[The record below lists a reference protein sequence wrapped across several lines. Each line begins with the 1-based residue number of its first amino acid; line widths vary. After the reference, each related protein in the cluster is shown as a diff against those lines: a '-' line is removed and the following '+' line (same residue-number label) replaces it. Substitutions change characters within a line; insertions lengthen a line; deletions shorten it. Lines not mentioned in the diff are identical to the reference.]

1 MFIWS
6 FIIYIHIKLLSWQ
19 GTITVLCSSEQ
30 YKYNLFSHGAYIIA
44 GEKNFKQVVV
54 CMLRRVNHDQL
65 FETVD
70 LACQAPLSLGI
81 LQARILKW
89 VVMPSSRGSSQPRDR
104 TRISYVSCMGRR
116 ALYHPVPPGKAKTS
130 SQLSHYLIIV
140 VDSTTEKNREP
151 KKTLKQ
157 EDSEWSGRL
166 LRTQHFHWALKN
178 TSLFTGWRKMRQGS
192 VGAESCQNGR
202 NGVSQSP
209 ETERNMEQ
217 WKALRRR
224 VAH

>member
-1 MFIWS
+1 MCI
-6 FIIYIHIKLLSWQ
+6 
-19 GTITVLCSSEQ
+19 
-30 YKYNLFSHGAYIIA
+30 
-44 GEKNFKQVVV
+44 
-54 CMLRRVNHDQL
+54 LRRFIHDRL

-70 LACQAPLSLGI
+70 LARQAPLSLGI

-89 VVMPSSRGSSQPRDR
+89 VVMLSSRGFSKPRDR
-104 TRISYVSCMGRR
+104 TRISYVSCMGRQ

-130 SQLSHYLIIV
+130 SHLSHYLIIV
-140 VDSTTEKNREP
+140 VDSTTEKTREP

-166 LRTQHFHWALKN
+166 LRNQHFHWALKS
-178 TSLFTGWRKMRQGS
+178 TSLFIGWRKMRQGS

-209 ETERNMEQ
+209 ETERNLEH
-217 WKALRRR
+217 WKTRRR
-224 VAH
+224 GVAHGKAGEAAGIMFRRASWDMLNTWSLP